1 MASLQR
7 RLSLGASSDDWERV
21 RKPYERLRGRLVNGQ
36 CEKIGEMVAE
46 YVKLLLPSPQR
57 STPPPRVNSIDRA
70 CSPRSQRIVMSV
82 CLLSI
87 RFF

>member
-57 STPPPRVNSIDRA
+57 STPPP
-70 CSPRSQRIVMSV
+70 PGE
-82 CLLSI
+82 
-87 RFF
+87 FH